1 MPVQEGGQNSGQASR
16 VPELGRALKKV
27 DISENITNNMTM
39 IVVNI
44 FEAKAKLSEYLDM
57 AAQGE
62 RVLICKRN
70 RPVVELHAVQSARTT
85 PRPIG
90 LARGRMTVPPA
101 FFDPLPDDMLASFEG
116 AALPTRDAGIGS
128 GLLHA
133 ADAPPAGGFSARSPR
148 QKRGR

>member
-1 MPVQEGGQNSGQASR
+1 MT
-16 VPELGRALKKV
+16 K
-27 DISENITNNMTM
+27 NMTM

-70 RPVVELHAVQSARTT
+70 RPIVELHAVQSARTT

-90 LARGRMTVPPA
+90 LGRGRVTVPPA
-101 FFDPLPDDMLASFEG
+101 FFEPLPAREM
-116 AALPTRDAGIGS
+116 
-128 GLLHA
+128 
-133 ADAPPAGGFSARSPR
+133 GGFGGGATPASRA
-148 QKRGR
+148 KRGQ

>member
-1 MPVQEGGQNSGQASR
+1 MV
-16 VPELGRALKKV
+16 K
-27 DISENITNNMTM
+27 NMTM

-70 RPVVELHAVQSARTT
+70 RPVVELHAVQSARTA

-90 LARGRMTVPPA
+90 LGARARCRAPVVLRPA
-101 FFDPLPDDMLASFEG
+101 
-116 AALPTRDAGIGS
+116 
-128 GLLHA
+128 
-133 ADAPPAGGFSARSPR
+133 AR
-148 QKRGR
+148 

>member
-1 MPVQEGGQNSGQASR
+1 MG
-16 VPELGRALKKV
+16 KTV
-27 DISENITNNMTM
+27 DMVCKMTNNITM

-44 FEAKAKLSEYLDM
+44 FEAKAKLSEYLDL

-90 LARGRMTVPPA
+90 LARGRLTVPPS
-101 FFDPLPDDMLASFEG
+101 FFEPLPDDVLASFEG
-116 AALPTRDAGIGS
+116 GAMPAKAAAFGA

-133 ADAPPAGGFSARSPR
+133 AEAPPAGGFARQARR
-148 QKRGR
+148 QKRSQ

>member
-1 MPVQEGGQNSGQASR
+1 
-16 VPELGRALKKV
+16 
-27 DISENITNNMTM
+27 MTM

-70 RPVVELHAVQSARTT
+70 RPIVELHAVQSARTT

-90 LARGRMTVPPA
+90 LARGRVTVPPS
-101 FFDPLPDDMLASFEG
+101 FFDPLPEDVLGGFESASPQAATPPLGG
-116 AALPTRDAGIGS
+116 AGYPA
-128 GLLHA
+128 GLLTVAKGTPA
-133 ADAPPAGGFSARSPR
+133 AGFGTRSRRP
-148 QKRGR
+148 KRSQ

>member
-1 MPVQEGGQNSGQASR
+1 
-16 VPELGRALKKV
+16 
-27 DISENITNNMTM
+27 MTM

-57 AAQGE
+57 AASGE

-90 LARGRMTVPPA
+90 LGRGRVAVPPS
-101 FFDPLPDDMLASFEG
+101 FFDPLPEDVLGGFEG
-116 AALPTRDAGIGS
+116 ASPLATTPAHGGGGYPA
-128 GLLHA
+128 GLLNVAEGGPHA
-133 ADAPPAGGFSARSPR
+133 GFG
-148 QKRGR
+148 KRGRRPKRSQ

>member
-1 MPVQEGGQNSGQASR
+1 M
-16 VPELGRALKKV
+16 
-27 DISENITNNMTM
+27 IM

-57 AAQGE
+57 AVHGE

-90 LARGRMTVPPA
+90 LGRGRVAVPPS
-101 FFDPLPDDMLASFEG
+101 FFEPLPDEVLGGFEG
-116 AALPTRDAGIGS
+116 AAST
-128 GLLHA
+128 A
-133 ADAPPAGGFSARSPR
+133 ARPKRS
-148 QKRGR
+148 Q